1 MLVCLL
7 FVFCYFFFF
16 KQKTA
21 YEMRISDWS
30 SDVCSSDLGN
40 LAYLTLLALF
50 PFFILD
56 TALFA
61 LLGKVSESEVLI
73 SAILA
78 AMPPSAAATIKPAA
92 LEVLDAR
99 HGWLLWAGAAIALW
113 TVSSVIE
120 TLRDILRR
128 AYGARATQPFWK
140 YRLGS
145 IGLILASVIVLMFSF
160 YAQISLTA
168 LHALVSARLPNFGNV
183 ISWIAATRALPSL
196 GLFFSLWLLFVTL
209 TPSSGRGSPRSE
221 ENKSELKS

>member
-1 MLVCLL
+1 MRLL
-7 FVFCYFFFF
+7 GPGTRVFHVAASTLEGTWRDGFIH
-16 KQKTA
+16 A
-21 YEMRISDWS
+21 
-30 SDVCSSDLGN
+30 GN

-56 TALFA
+56 TAFFA

-73 SAILA
+73 NAILA
-78 AMPPSAAATIKPAA
+78 AMPPGVAETIKPAA
-92 LEVLDAR
+92 REVLDAR

-145 IGLILASVIVLMFSF
+145 MGLIQIGSASC
-160 YAQISLTA
+160 
-168 LHALVSARLPNFGNV
+168 RE
-183 ISWIAATRALPSL
+183 RAGQS
-196 GLFFSLWLLFVTL
+196 V
-209 TPSSGRGSPRSE
+209 
-221 ENKSELKS
+221 